1 MSAKI
6 FLSLISVGVF
16 TGALFAQQA
25 TESVPMD
32 LEARKASVVTLRRH
46 IEQRQARLSDLAK
59 DIISLDQRVETRID
73 GIVKMLSEIKDSN
86 ESRTK
91 VARTKEEAI
100 EGLKRTIDA
109 YVRKRSEI
117 REQLRTSGSE
127 ANREVLASDVK
138 KFDDRISK
146 RVDQI
151 VELSKS
157 FTQHEDVKKYED
169 AGGGGYGWGGWYQ
182 DDTRISDDW
191 KQNRRQATFTD
202 KEKEDLVKAI
212 KESLESL
219 KARQAVAV
227 SKLKENNLGEAQK
240 DFYQA
245 EKEDTSRLLA
255 QREKQL
261 VSLIRP
267 EAQPNTKAIGQD
279 EAYNLDR
286 LLDDERKDLADDF
299 SSILRKYSELANERT
314 RIKQMEDNLK
324 AREEWLAKNSKE

>member
-6 FLSLISVGVF
+6 FFSWVSMAMF
-16 TGALFAQQA
+16 TGTLLAQQT

-32 LEARKASVVTLRRH
+32 MEARKASVVTLRRH

-100 EGLKRTIDA
+100 EGLRRTIDA

-117 REQLRTSGSE
+117 REQLRTSGSD
-127 ANREVLASDVK
+127 ANREVLAADVK

-151 VELSKS
+151 VDLSKS

-169 AGGGGYGWGGWYQ
+169 GGGGYGWGGWYQ
-182 DDTRISDDW
+182 DDTRISEDW

-202 KEKEDLVKAI
+202 KEKEELVKAI

-227 SKLKENNLGEAQK
+227 TKLKENNLGEAQK

-245 EKEDTSRLLA
+245 EKADTSRLLA

-267 EAQPNTKAIGQD
+267 EAQPNAKEIGQD

-324 AREEWLAKNSKE
+324 AREEWLAKNAKE